1 MSAAQ
6 LFDAA
11 LKEDTGILDGIS
23 GGDFGPLLAWLRT
36 NVHGLAS
43 SLSTRELL
51 ERATGQPL
59 DAEIFKAHLKRRY
72 LG

>member
-11 LKEDTGILDGIS
+11 LKQDGDILDGIAK
-23 GGDFGPLLAWLRT
+23 GDFVPLLTWLRT
-36 NVHGLAS
+36 NVHGPAS
-43 SLSTRELL
+43 SRSTQELMR
-51 ERATGQPL
+51 RATGKTL

-72 LG
+72 LD